1 MLNIRKS
8 IFETNSSSMHSIVI
22 AKNKDKSLDDYF
34 YHDWENCPTL
44 ELTET
49 DLEFGRGPFNF
60 LNTFEEKLCYLIAAV
75 NFKDNEFNQLID
87 TVNQILKEKNITE
100 KTVNIIVPEIDD
112 YDYEKHEYKEEKV
125 PFYGDIDHQSLGVF
139 QGFLNKY
146 HLTHKQF
153 LENPNIEVVID
164 GDEYCYLYDMV
175 DLGIIDKNSIEIYPS
190 MED

>member
-87 TVNQILKEKNITE
+87 IVNQILKERSEENLKEFDELNTENIKITHVIRE
-100 KTVNIIVPEIDD
+100 GSPAKVILEVAN
-112 YDYEKHEYKEEKV
+112 EE
-125 PFYGDIDHQSLGVF
+125 
-139 QGFLNKY
+139 N
-146 HLTHKQF
+146 
-153 LENPNIEVVID
+153 
-164 GDEYCYLYDMV
+164 V
-175 DLGIIDKNSIEIYPS
+175 DLIVMGSSGKSGFDRFIMGSVADKVVNSAKCAVLVVH
-190 MED
+190 